1 MMKAADIMIS
11 NVITVTA
18 DSDVVEVAKTLL
30 SNRISGVPVIDKS
43 GRIVGIVS
51 EGDLLRRAEVG
62 TERHRSWWLQLLTSK
77 ETLAQDFVQSHGRKV
92 GDVMTRG
99 VVTVAPDT
107 PLSDVATALEKHG
120 IKRVPVVKDGKLVG
134 IVSRANLLQALA
146 SMRKDVQPGKVDDA
160 TLRDRVVANLDR
172 QPWTW
177 PALINVIVRDE
188 NVELWG
194 LVNSETEKNAVRI
207 AAEGV
212 AGVKSVSDNL
222 RIMPRLPE
230 A

>member
-1 MMKAADIMIS
+1 MKAADVMIS
-11 NVITVTA
+11 NVITVTP

-30 SNRISGVPVIDKS
+30 SNRISGAPVIDKS
-43 GRIVGIVS
+43 GRLVGIVS
-51 EGDLLRRAEVG
+51 EGDLLRRAEMG

-77 ETLAQDFVQSHGRKV
+77 EALAQEFLQSHSRKV

-107 PLSDVATALEKHG
+107 PLSDVATTLEKHG
-120 IKRVPVVKDGKLVG
+120 IKRVPVVKDSKLVG

-160 TLRDRVVANLDR
+160 TLRDRVMANLDR

-194 LVNSETEKNAVRI
+194 LVNSDTEKNAVRV

-222 RIMPRLPE
+222 RIMPRMPE

>member
-1 MMKAADIMIS
+1 MKAADVMIS
-11 NVITVTA
+11 NVITVTP

-30 SNRISGVPVIDKS
+30 SNRISGAPVIDKS
-43 GRIVGIVS
+43 GRLVGIVS
-51 EGDLLRRAEVG
+51 EGDLLRRAEMG

-77 ETLAQDFVQSHGRKV
+77 ESLAQEFLQSHSRKV

-107 PLSDVATALEKHG
+107 PLSDVATTLEKHG
-120 IKRVPVVKDGKLVG
+120 IKRVPVVKDSKLVG

-160 TLRDRVVANLDR
+160 TLRDRVMANLDR

-177 PALINVIVRDE
+177 PALINVIVRDG

-194 LVNSETEKNAVRI
+194 LVNSDTEKNAVRV

-222 RIMPRLPE
+222 RIMPRMPE